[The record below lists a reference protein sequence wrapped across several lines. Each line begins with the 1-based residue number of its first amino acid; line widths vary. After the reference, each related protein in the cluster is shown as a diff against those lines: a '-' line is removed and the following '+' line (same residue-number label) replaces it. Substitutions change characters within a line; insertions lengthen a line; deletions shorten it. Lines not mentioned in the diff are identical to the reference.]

1 MCCVGLTAHLIMMDD
16 ASMAKTVI
24 TKDDIDG
31 SPNAETVTFSFDG
44 RSFEIDLSKKSRT
57 ALEKALKPYIDAGRP
72 VGARSTRGSGGSS
85 SGGRGR
91 GRRAASVDLAA
102 VRAWAAENGIAVSDR
117 GRISGS
123 VLEQYQAAQ

>member
-1 MCCVGLTAHLIMMDD
+1 MMDD
-16 ASMAKTVI
+16 APMAKTVV
-24 TKDDIDG
+24 TTDDIDG

-44 RSFEIDLSKKSRT
+44 RSFEIDLSKKGRS

-72 VGARSTRGSGGSS
+72 VGSRTSRSGTS
-85 SGGRGR
+85 GRGR
-91 GRRAASVDLAA
+91 GRRSSSVDLAA

-117 GRISGS
+117 GRISAS

>member
-1 MCCVGLTAHLIMMDD
+1 MLDD
-16 ASMAKTVI
+16 ASMAKTVV
-24 TKDDIDG
+24 TTDDMDG

-44 RSFEIDLSKKSRT
+44 RSFEIDLSKKSRA

-72 VGARSTRGSGGSS
+72 VGGRSTRGSGGS
-85 SGGRGR
+85 GRGR
-91 GRRAASVDLAA
+91 GRRSGSVDLAA

>member
-16 ASMAKTVI
+16 ASMAKTVV
-24 TKDDIDG
+24 TTDDIDG

-44 RSFEIDLSKKSRT
+44 RSFEIDLSKKSRA

-72 VGARSTRGSGGSS
+72 VGARTTRGGGS

-91 GRRAASVDLAA
+91 GRRSASVDLAA

>member
-1 MCCVGLTAHLIMMDD
+1 MMDD
-16 ASMAKTVI
+16 ASMAKTVV
-24 TKDDIDG
+24 TTDDIDG

-44 RSFEIDLSKKSRT
+44 RSFEIDLSKKSRA

-72 VGARSTRGSGGSS
+72 VGARTTRGGGS

-91 GRRAASVDLAA
+91 GRRSASVDLAA

>member
-1 MCCVGLTAHLIMMDD
+1 MLDD
-16 ASMAKTVI
+16 ASMAKTVV
-24 TKDDIDG
+24 TTDDIDG

-44 RSFEIDLSKKSRT
+44 RSFEIDLSKKGRT

-72 VGARSTRGSGGSS
+72 VGGRTTRGSGGSGS
-85 SGGRGR
+85 SSRGR
-91 GRRAASVDLAA
+91 GRRSSSVDLAA

>member
-1 MCCVGLTAHLIMMDD
+1 MLDD
-16 ASMAKTVI
+16 ASMAKTVV
-24 TKDDIDG
+24 TTDDIDG

-57 ALEKALKPYIDAGRP
+57 ALEKALKPYIDAARP
-72 VGARSTRGSGGSS
+72 VGGRSSRS
-85 SGGRGR
+85 SGNGRGR
-91 GRRAASVDLAA
+91 SRRSSSVDLAA

-117 GRISGS
+117 GRISTS

>member
-1 MCCVGLTAHLIMMDD
+1 
-16 ASMAKTVI
+16 MAKTVV
-24 TKDDIDG
+24 TTDDLDG

-57 ALEKALKPYIDAGRP
+57 ALEKALKPYIDAGRT
-72 VGARSTRGSGGSS
+72 VGSRSTRNAATS
-85 SGGRGR
+85 RGR
-91 GRRAASVDLAA
+91 GRRSGSVDLAA

-117 GRISGS
+117 GRISAS

>member
-1 MCCVGLTAHLIMMDD
+1 MLDD
-16 ASMAKTVI
+16 ASMAKTVV
-24 TKDDIDG
+24 TTDDIDG

-44 RSFEIDLSKKSRT
+44 RSFEIDLSKKSRS

-72 VGARSTRGSGGSS
+72 VGSRTTRGGGSGGSS
-85 SGGRGR
+85 RGR
-91 GRRAASVDLAA
+91 GRRSSSVDLAA

-117 GRISGS
+117 GRISAS

>member
-1 MCCVGLTAHLIMMDD
+1 MLDHAH
-16 ASMAKTVI
+16 MAKTVV
-24 TKDDIDG
+24 TTDDMDG
-31 SPNAETVTFSFDG
+31 SPNAETVTFSFEG
-44 RSFEIDLSKKSRT
+44 RNFEIDLSKKSRG

-72 VGARSTRGSGGSS
+72 VGGRTTRSSGGSS
-85 SGGRGR
+85 RAR
-91 GRRAASVDLAA
+91 GRRSSSVDLAA

>member
-1 MCCVGLTAHLIMMDD
+1 MVDD
-16 ASMAKTVI
+16 TPMAKTVV
-24 TKDDIDG
+24 TTDDIDG

-44 RSFEIDLSKKSRT
+44 RSFEIDLSKKSRS

-72 VGARSTRGSGGSS
+72 VGSRTTRAAGSGRG
-85 SGGRGR
+85 GR
-91 GRRAASVDLAA
+91 GRRASSVDLAA

-117 GRISGS
+117 GRISAS

>member
-1 MCCVGLTAHLIMMDD
+1 MLDD
-16 ASMAKTVI
+16 ASMAKTVV
-24 TKDDIDG
+24 TTDDLDG

-44 RSFEIDLSKKSRT
+44 RSFEIDLSKKGRV
-57 ALEKALKPYIDAGRP
+57 ALEKAMRPYIDA
-72 VGARSTRGSGGSS
+72 ARSV
-85 SGGRGR
+85 GGRGGRGATAGRSR
-91 GRRAASVDLAA
+91 GRRTSSVDLAA

>member
-1 MCCVGLTAHLIMMDD
+1 
-16 ASMAKTVI
+16 MAKTVV
-24 TKDDIDG
+24 TTDDLDG

-57 ALEKALKPYIDAGRP
+57 ALEKALKPYIDAGRA
-72 VGARSTRGSGGSS
+72 VGSARNSRSGGSS
-85 SGGRGR
+85 SSGRGR
-91 GRRAASVDLAA
+91 SRRSSSVDLAA

-117 GRISGS
+117 GRISAS

>member
-1 MCCVGLTAHLIMMDD
+1 MMDD
-16 ASMAKTVI
+16 ASMAKTVV
-24 TKDDIDG
+24 TTDDLDG

-57 ALEKALKPYIDAGRP
+57 ALEKALKPYIDAGRT
-72 VGARSTRGSGGSS
+72 VGSRSTRSAATS
-85 SGGRGR
+85 RGR
-91 GRRAASVDLAA
+91 GRRSGSVDLAA

-117 GRISGS
+117 GRISAS